1 VSTSKYAIL
10 TRDFS
15 NPFLSHSVI
24 LNRIGQDKKV
34 LDVGC
39 ACGDFARHLRKV
51 GCSVVGVEVD
61 ERLASQATA
70 HCDTVIVGDIQRA
83 DVRACLAKNFDVI
96 LLADVLEHLVDPWTL
111 LRNLGEHL
119 RLEGIVV
126 ISVPNALYLPVRLK
140 WLAGRFEYSGGG
152 GITDINHLRWF
163 SLRSSQ
169 AMLRDAGYQ
178 VSFVRGTPNCL
189 RGRKLQRVPLLGR
202 AFLTLSWVGSAGM
215 ARLLPG
221 LFAYQIVLM
230 GQPVR
235 Q

>member
-1 VSTSKYAIL
+1 VSTSRYAIM

-24 LNRIGQDKKV
+24 LNMIGQDKKV

-39 ACGDFARHLRKV
+39 ACGGFARHLRKA

-61 ERLASQATA
+61 EQLASQATA

-83 DVRACLAKNFDVI
+83 NVRACLAKDFDVI

-111 LRNLGEHL
+111 LQNLTEHL
-119 RLEGIVV
+119 RPKGIVV

-140 WLAGRFEYSGGG
+140 WLAGRFEYCGGG
-152 GITDINHLRWF
+152 GTMDINHLRWF
-163 SLRSSQ
+163 SLRSSR
-169 AMLRDAGYQ
+169 AMLRGAGYRM
-178 VSFVRGTPNCL
+178 SFVRGTPNCF
-189 RGRKLQRVPLLGR
+189 RGRKLRRVPLLGR
-202 AFLTLSWVGSAGM
+202 AFLTLSWVVSAGL

-230 GQPVR
+230 GQLVR
-235 Q
+235 